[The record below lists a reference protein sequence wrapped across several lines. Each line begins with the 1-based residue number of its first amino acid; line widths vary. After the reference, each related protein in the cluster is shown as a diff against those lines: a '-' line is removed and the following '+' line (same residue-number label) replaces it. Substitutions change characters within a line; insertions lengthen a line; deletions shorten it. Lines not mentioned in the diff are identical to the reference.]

1 AGRGSPHEPASP
13 LVARDEGAAGGGR
26 ADGEGEEA
34 TTEGGVARHAIG
46 IRAHRTLTSRPG
58 RGDADRGGSYR
69 GGTGQCAAALRDR
82 PAHCLIPWTVLAHT
96 ACHALRRPA
105 LGLSRAPGA
114 PAARGASARRGRR
127 SRRRPAG
134 PWRSSRHRG

>member
-1 AGRGSPHEPASP
+1 QRLGPPEAGIALLVRVLEQAGGDRLPRRGPSHEHDSP

-34 TTEGGVARHAIG
+34 ITEGGVARHAIG

-69 GGTGQCAAALRDR
+69 GAGPGSARLRSG
-82 PAHCLIPWTVLAHT
+82 TVL
-96 ACHALRRPA
+96 LIV
-105 LGLSRAPGA
+105 SF
-114 PAARGASARRGRR
+114 
-127 SRRRPAG
+127 
-134 PWRSSRHRG
+134 